1 MARGSG
7 TGWAGGQTGPANYY
21 RAGDTARN
29 VAPESGAAAGATAA
43 ATTATAARAIMLRK
57 QFGILDSCLWLR
69 MRRQCLRPVNHPL
82 REYWRILRRL
92 ATCNGP
98 VIEPPGSFFSDVII
112 VQAVSLIA

>member
-1 MARGSG
+1 
-7 TGWAGGQTGPANYY
+7 
-21 RAGDTARN
+21 
-29 VAPESGAAAGATAA
+29 
-43 ATTATAARAIMLRK
+43 MLRK

-92 ATCNGP
+92 ATCNGT

-112 VQAVSLIA
+112 GQAVGLIAQVFFDGDESVSTFGNILQQFADMVGFEPIAAQEQNLL

>member
-1 MARGSG
+1 
-7 TGWAGGQTGPANYY
+7 
-21 RAGDTARN
+21 
-29 VAPESGAAAGATAA
+29 
-43 ATTATAARAIMLRK
+43 MLRK

-112 VQAVSLIA
+112 GQAVSLIA